1 MLARLRVV
9 GGGGEWIGGPVLEQG
24 GARRAGLGAE
34 QAGQLPDGGLD
45 DGRLAILRP
54 LRGGTPTKPNSAAWP
69 DAVLAS
75 WISTSGP
82 RLLWAVPESPASRQ
96 KGRS

>member
-1 MLARLRVV
+1 
-9 GGGGEWIGGPVLEQG
+9 
-24 GARRAGLGAE
+24 
-34 QAGQLPDGGLD
+34 
-45 DGRLAILRP
+45 
-54 LRGGTPTKPNSAAWP
+54 
-69 DAVLAS
+69 VLAS